1 MPNFSNNSSK
11 NSKRINTDDTIDD
24 NYSIINNSHNNSHNF
39 NTLENFDDLD
49 NLDCSKYFQD
59 IYNNIVKNEE
69 TVIDNSVCSNCGSKE
84 FVEDQLLGVIVCECG
99 QVIDNLY
106 DYRPETRTFDD
117 DSKQDTNRYNK
128 VTNELLPLSSLGTR
142 LPSNIRG
149 TLQKLHNWSA
159 MPYRERSLYNDFKKI
174 NLACDNLNL
183 KKNIQQA
190 SNIFYAA
197 AKSCKHEGGDND
209 GKHIITRGKNNKGIQ
224 GGSIWIAC
232 KTNNTPIIA
241 KDIAEQFNLTVKEL
255 NKGIKSLINLL
266 NIKNMTVQLKVI
278 GSEEYVQKYC
288 TKMNIKEEYM
298 NQAIRIAKNID
309 RLNII
314 TEHTQFS
321 IAATSVLIMAELNGI
336 TGMTKK
342 ALKNLFGVSNVTISK
357 TYKKLEH
364 IKHILTDD
372 EKVNKIMEK
381 INVLHKEQ
389 EISDEIKQR
398 MEKFG
403 INEKNPVIINSTSTS
418 TSTSTNKSNSNT
430 NKSNSNSKKC
440 NNIPDEIPD
449 EISYEIPDEII
460 EEPVM
465 KQKEPKKLVKKPKII
480 IKTTT
485 NNYANNNQNSNM
497 DTIKSKSRF

>member
-1 MPNFSNNSSK
+1 MNNFTTNN
-11 NSKRINTDDTIDD
+11 NDDTIDD
-24 NYSIINNSHNNSHNF
+24 TYSIINKNNIHNF
-39 NTLENFDDLD
+39 DNLDNFDDLD
-49 NLDCSKYFQD
+49 NLNCSKYFQN
-59 IYNNIVKNEE
+59 IYNNLLKEE
-69 TVIDNSVCSNCGSKE
+69 EEKIYNSCCTNCGCTD
-84 FVEDQLLGVIVCECG
+84 FVDDQLLGVIVCKCG

-117 DSKQDTNRYNK
+117 DTKQDMNRYSK

-197 AKSCKHEGGDND
+197 AKNCKHSSGDNN

-241 KDIAEQFNLTVKEL
+241 KDIADKFNLTVKEL
-255 NKGIKSLINLL
+255 NKGIKSLIKLL

-278 GSEEYVQKYC
+278 GSAEYVQKYC
-288 TKMNIKEEYM
+288 NQMNIKEEYT
-298 NQAIRIAKNID
+298 NQAIKIAKNID
-309 RLNII
+309 KLNII

-321 IAATSVLIMAELNGI
+321 IAATSVLIMAELNNIGS
-336 TGMTKK
+336 MTKK
-342 ALKNLFGVSNVTISK
+342 SLKKLFGVSNVTISK
-357 TYKKLEH
+357 TYKKLEK
-364 IKHILTDD
+364 IKHILIDD
-372 EKVNKIMEK
+372 EKVNKIIEK
-381 INVLHKEQ
+381 MNKLNCEKDIT
-389 EISDEIKQR
+389 DEIKKR
-398 MEKFG
+398 MDKFG
-403 INEKNPVIINSTSTS
+403 INENSTTIQ
-418 TSTSTNKSNSNT
+418 TKEIDIET
-430 NKSNSNSKKC
+430 KKIED
-440 NNIPDEIPD
+440 IPDEIVEVEE
-449 EISYEIPDEII
+449 EIKPHNQHKPQI
-460 EEPVM
+460 
-465 KQKEPKKLVKKPKII
+465 KNLVKKPKII

-485 NNYANNNQNSNM
+485 NNYSDNSTNNQNTSTRRAKNN
-497 DTIKSKSRF
+497 S

>member
-1 MPNFSNNSSK
+1 MSNFSNKTLKSN
-11 NSKRINTDDTIDD
+11 INTDDTIED
-24 NYSIINNSHNNSHNF
+24 NYSIINNKNICN
-39 NTLENFDDLD
+39 LDNFDDLD

-59 IYNNIVKNEE
+59 IYNNLVKNDEE
-69 TVIDNSVCSNCGSKE
+69 KIDNSKCTNCGSNE

-106 DYRPETRTFDD
+106 DYRPETRIYDD
-117 DSKQDTNRYNK
+117 DTKQDTNRYNK

-174 NLACDNLNL
+174 NLACDNLKL

-241 KDIAEQFNLTVKEL
+241 KDIADQFNLTVKEL
-255 NKGIKSLINLL
+255 NKGIKSLIKLL
-266 NIKNMTVQLKVI
+266 NIKNMNVQLKVI

-288 TKMNIKEEYM
+288 TQMNIKEEYM
-298 NQAIRIAKNID
+298 NQAIKIAKNID

-321 IAATSVLIMAELNGI
+321 IAATSVLIMAEMNGI
-336 TGMTKK
+336 SSMTKK
-342 ALKNLFGVSNVTISK
+342 ALKNLFGVSNVTIGK
-357 TYKKLEH
+357 TYKKLEK
-364 IKHILTDD
+364 IKHILIDD
-372 EKVNKIMEK
+372 DKVNKIVKKIEK
-381 INVLHKEQ
+381 INEEVQ
-389 EISDEIKQR
+389 ISDEIKKR

-403 INEKNPVIINSTSTS
+403 INDKTSENVVRNDISVQAINSSE
-418 TSTSTNKSNSNT
+418 NKTYKPKKQSEQ
-430 NKSNSNSKKC
+430 NK
-440 NNIPDEIPD
+440 DEIV
-449 EISYEIPDEII
+449 EN
-460 EEPVM
+460 
-465 KQKEPKKLVKKPKII
+465 KNKKLVKKPKII
-480 IKTTT
+480 IKTMS
-485 NNYANNNQNSNM
+485 NNYESKQKNQQSRNA
-497 DTIKSKSRF
+497 TI

>member
-1 MPNFSNNSSK
+1 MQNFSNTSN
-11 NSKRINTDDTIDD
+11 NNTDDTIDD
-24 NYSIINNSHNNSHNF
+24 NYSIINNNLHNF
-39 NTLENFDDLD
+39 HNFDNIDDLD
-49 NLDCSKYFQD
+49 NLDCSKYFQN
-59 IYNNIVKNEE
+59 IYNNLVKDEE
-69 TVIDNSVCSNCGSKE
+69 INIDRSICTNCGSSE
-84 FVEDQLLGVIVCECG
+84 FVEDQLLGVIVCSCG
-99 QVIDNLY
+99 QVVDNLY
-106 DYRPETRTFDD
+106 DYRPETRTYDD
-117 DSKQDTNRYNK
+117 DTKQDMNRYNK

-241 KDIAEQFNLTVKEL
+241 KDIADKFNLTVKEL
-255 NKGIKSLINLL
+255 NKGIKSLIKLL

-288 TKMNIKEEYM
+288 NQMNIKEEYT
-298 NQAIRIAKNID
+298 NQAIKIAKNID

-321 IAATSVLIMAELNGI
+321 IAATSVLIMAELNCI
-336 TGMTKK
+336 NNMTKK
-342 ALKNLFGVSNVTISK
+342 ALKNLFGVSNVTIGK
-357 TYKKLEH
+357 TYKKLEK
-364 IKHILTDD
+364 IKHILIDD
-372 EKVNKIMEK
+372 DKVNKIVDK
-381 INVLHKEQ
+381 INILNKELV
-389 EISDEIKQR
+389 ISDEIKER
-398 MEKFG
+398 MKKFG
-403 INEKNPVIINSTSTS
+403 INSDSNVNSYVISNVNSYV
-418 TSTSTNKSNSNT
+418 NSNV
-430 NKSNSNSKKC
+430 NSNVNLENKLLK
-440 NNIPDEIPD
+440 NKVVYNHIPDNIPDNIPDEIWD
-449 EISYEIPDEII
+449 DDISNTNNITIKN
-460 EEPVM
+460 
-465 KQKEPKKLVKKPKII
+465 KQEKTQSKKLIKKPKII

-485 NNYANNNQNSNM
+485 NNYASTQQNQKNELLQ
-497 DTIKSKSRF
+497 SK